1 MGNLFSHIYIMGNNL
16 SFVSVIVPCR
26 NEEKYIGKCLDSI
39 LEQDYPK
46 ENLEV
51 LVVNGMST
59 DKTREIIEKFKIQNS
74 KFKIQ
79 LIDNPKIITPSAM
92 NIGIKNAKGEII
104 IKMDAHSVYEKD
116 YISKCVEHLIQSG
129 ADNVGG
135 VLKTIPAKN
144 TLTARGIAICL
155 SDFFGAGSSY
165 FRTGSK
171 EPREADAVAFGC
183 YRKEVFQKIGL
194 FDERMAKIE
203 DLELNYRL
211 RKAGGKIMLF
221 PDIKALYYPS
231 SVHLKYFFEHNFTD
245 GIWATYPLKYGFKV
259 SFRHLIPLIFT
270 SGVILAL
277 IFSPFSF
284 LSRFLFVLIFG
295 SYLILNLFFSFKI
308 AWREK
313 EFKFLFI
320 LPVVFASRH
329 IGYGFGSLYGF
340 LKRLEKK

>member
-1 MGNLFSHIYIMGNNL
+1 MPIL
-16 SFVSVIVPCR
+16 VSVIVPCR
-26 NEEKYIGKCLDSI
+26 NEEKYIGKCLESI
-39 LEQDYPK
+39 IATDFPK
-46 ENLEV
+46 EKMEILAV
-51 LVVNGMST
+51 DGMSK
-59 DKTREIIEKFKIQNS
+59 DRTREIVRGYTKKYSFVE
-74 KFKIQ
+74 
-79 LIDNPKIITPSAM
+79 LLDNPRIITPAAM
-92 NIGIKNAKGEII
+92 NVGIKNAKGEII

-284 LSRFLFVLIFG
+284 LARFLFVLIFG
-295 SYLILNLFFSFKI
+295 SYLILNLFFSLKI

-320 LPVVFASRH
+320 LPIVFASRH
-329 IGYGFGSLYGF
+329 IGYGLGSLYGF

>member
-1 MGNLFSHIYIMGNNL
+1 MPIL
-16 SFVSVIVPCR
+16 VSVIVPCR
-26 NEEKYIGKCLDSI
+26 NEEKFIEKCLDSI
-39 LEQDYPK
+39 LGQDYPK
-46 ENLEV
+46 EKMEILAV
-51 LVVNGMST
+51 DGMSK
-59 DKTREIIEKFKIQNS
+59 DKTREIIKNYSEKYPFLK
-74 KFKIQ
+74 
-79 LIDNPKIITPSAM
+79 LLDNPRVITPSAM

-116 YISKCVEHLIQSG
+116 YISKCVEHLIESG

-144 TLTARGIAICL
+144 TLEARAIAISL
-155 SDFFGAGSSY
+155 SHFFGAGSSY

-171 EPREADAVAFGC
+171 EPREVDAVAFGC
-183 YRKEVFQKIGL
+183 YKKEVFQKIGL

-231 SVHLKYFFEHNFTD
+231 SDNLKDFLKHNFTD

-259 SFRHLIPLIFT
+259 SLRHLIPLIFV

-284 LSRFLFVLIFG
+284 LARFLFVLIFG

-308 AWREK
+308 AVREK
-313 EFKFLFI
+313 DFRFFFI
-320 LPVVFASRH
+320 MPLVFGARH
-329 IGYGFGSLYGF
+329 IGYGLGSVWGIIKF
-340 LKRLEKK
+340 IRG